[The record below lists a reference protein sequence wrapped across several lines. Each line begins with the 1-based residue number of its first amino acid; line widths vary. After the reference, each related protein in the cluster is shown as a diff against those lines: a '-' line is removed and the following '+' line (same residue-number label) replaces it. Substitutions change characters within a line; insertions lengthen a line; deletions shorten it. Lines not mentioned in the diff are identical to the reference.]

1 MRDRFMR
8 KLEQLHKEMLEMGML
23 CEKIIAHTYHLLLTK
38 EQQEEL
44 SGKICQMEVE
54 IDRQERE
61 IESICLQLLLQ
72 QQPVATDLR
81 RVSAALKM
89 ITDMERIGDQ
99 ATDIAE
105 IITTGRID
113 IPVTGIGI
121 TEMAEA
127 TMHMVNKSV
136 EAYVDQ
142 NLAIAQETIDSDDR
156 IDEMFLQVRRK
167 LTEVIGKG
175 KPDSEQALDLLM
187 VAKYYE
193 RIGDHATNLA
203 EWVEFSITGKHRSG
217 KAMHEVFADTA
228 F

>member
-1 MRDRFMR
+1 MRDRFMK

-23 CEKIIAHTYHLLLTK
+23 CEKIIAHTYRLLLTK
-38 EQQEEL
+38 KQQEEL
-44 SGKICQMEVE
+44 SGEIYQMEVE

-105 IITTGRID
+105 IIMTGRID
-113 IPVTGIGI
+113 IAVTRIGI

-127 TMHMVNKSV
+127 TMQMVNKSV
-136 EAYVDQ
+136 EAYVEQ

-167 LTEVIGKG
+167 LTEAIGKG

>member
-1 MRDRFMR
+1 MRERFVR
-8 KLEQLHKEMLEMGML
+8 KLNELHKEMIEMGML
-23 CEKIIAHTYHLLLTK
+23 CEKTIARTYQLLLTK
-38 EQQEEL
+38 EDQERL
-44 SGKICQMEVE
+44 SSEISSMEVE

-105 IITTGRID
+105 IIRTGNID

-127 TMHMVNKSV
+127 TMAMVNKSV
-136 EAYVDQ
+136 EAYVDK
-142 NLAIAQETIDSDDR
+142 NLAAAQETIDSDDR
-156 IDEMFLQVRRK
+156 IDAMFLEVRSN
-167 LTEVIGKG
+167 LTKKIASGEA
-175 KPDSEQALDLLM
+175 DANQCLDLLM
-187 VAKYYE
+187 IAKYYE

-203 EWVEFSITGKHRSG
+203 EWVEFSITGKHRRG
-217 KAMHEVFADTA
+217 KEMQDVFSHTVY
-228 F
+228 

>member
-1 MRDRFMR
+1 MRDRFIK
-8 KLEQLHKEMLEMGML
+8 KLEQLHKEMIEMGML
-23 CEKIIAHTYHLLLTK
+23 CEKTISRTYQLLLTK
-38 EQQEEL
+38 ERQEKLIHEI
-44 SGKICQMEVE
+44 SSMEVE

-105 IITTGRID
+105 IIRTGTIE

-127 TMHMVNKSV
+127 TMAMVNKSV
-136 EAYVDQ
+136 EAYVDR
-142 NLAIAQETIDSDDR
+142 NLATAQETIDADDK
-156 IDEMFLQVRRK
+156 IDAMFLEVRGNLMK
-167 LTEVIGKG
+167 KIASGEA
-175 KPDSEQALDLLM
+175 DANQCLDLLM
-187 VAKYYE
+187 IAKYYE

-203 EWVEFSITGKHRSG
+203 EWVEFSITGRHRSG
-217 KAMHEVFADTA
+217 KEMQEVFANTVY
-228 F
+228 

>member
-1 MRDRFMR
+1 MRDRFMK

-23 CEKIIAHTYHLLLTK
+23 CEKIIAHTYRLLLTK
-38 EQQEEL
+38 KQQEEL
-44 SGKICQMEVE
+44 SGEIYQMEVE

-105 IITTGRID
+105 IIMTGRID

-127 TMHMVNKSV
+127 TMQMVNKSV
-136 EAYVDQ
+136 EAYVEQ

-167 LTEVIGKG
+167 LTEAIGKG